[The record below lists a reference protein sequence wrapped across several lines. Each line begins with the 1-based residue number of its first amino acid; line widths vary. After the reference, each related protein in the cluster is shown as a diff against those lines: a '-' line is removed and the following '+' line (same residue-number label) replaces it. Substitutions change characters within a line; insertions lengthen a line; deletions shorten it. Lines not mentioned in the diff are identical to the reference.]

1 MARRQQQRRGPKGQ
15 KGERGPM
22 GPKGKR
28 GATGL
33 RGSPGARGRTG
44 SIGRRG
50 KVGKPGQRGAK
61 GLTGPLHQ
69 DDVFEKVMT
78 HFDDVYQQMTIQT
91 KRMAQLQHQVDVL
104 IAEVA
109 KLKAPQ

>member
-1 MARRQQQRRGPKGQ
+1 MSKRQEKQRGPKGPIG
-15 KGERGPM
+15 KRGPM

-33 RGSPGARGRTG
+33 RGSPGARGPTG

-50 KVGKPGQRGAK
+50 KVGKPGQRGPK
-61 GLTGPLHQ
+61 GVTGPLHQ

-78 HFDDVYQQMTIQT
+78 HFDDVYQQLNIQT
-91 KRMAQLQHQVDVL
+91 KRVGQLQHQVDVL
-104 IAEVA
+104 IAQVVTLMA
-109 KLKAPQ
+109 RT